1 MYGQLFIEFIISV
14 AGAFLLTV
22 LFSHYVIPVLRG
34 HKIGQSIRE
43 EGPEWHKSKA
53 GTPTMGGICF
63 IMAMLFV
70 AAGFTI
76 YYASNNKQ
84 GELIP
89 LALTLGLAVFNGLL
103 GFIDDYCKLLK
114 KENEGLTIKQKLVLE
129 FLVAIIYVAAL
140 AFTGYLDTVLH
151 IPFTSIEL
159 ELGWLYYIFAV
170 ILIVGMVN
178 GVNFTD
184 GLDGLASTVTL
195 VVSGFFAFV
204 SFAYMNSSLALMSG
218 ILLGGMVGFLIYNF
232 HPAKVFMGDTGS
244 LFLGGLVTG
253 MAFLINEPLI
263 IVIVG
268 GIYVFEL
275 ISDVIQISSVKLFGK
290 RVFKMAPVHHHFE
303 KCGWGEIKIVTVFSL
318 VTVALAVAAWFA
330 L

>member
-1 MYGQLFIEFIISV
+1 MYGQLFTEFIISL

-22 LFSHYVIPVLRG
+22 LLSHYVIPVLRG

-43 EGPEWHKSKA
+43 EGPSWHKSKA

-76 YYASNNKQ
+76 YYALHERQS
-84 GELIP
+84 ELIP

-103 GFIDDYCKLLK
+103 GFVDDYCKLLK

-129 FLVAIIYVAAL
+129 FVVAIAYVAAL
-140 AFTGYLDTVLH
+140 AFTGYLDTTLH
-151 IPFTSIEL
+151 IPFTTVTL
-159 ELGWLYYIFAV
+159 ELGWIYYVFAV

-178 GVNFTD
+178 AVTFTD
-184 GLDGLASTVTL
+184 GLDGLVSTVTL
-195 VVSGFFAFV
+195 VVAAFFAFV
-204 SFAYMNSSLALMSG
+204 SFNLLNSSLTLISG
-218 ILLGGMVGFLIYNF
+218 VLLGGMLGFLIFNF

-253 MAFLINEPLI
+253 MAFLINDPLI
-263 IVIVG
+263 IVITG
-268 GIYVFEL
+268 GIYIFEL
-275 ISDVIQISSVKLFGK
+275 LSVVIQIISFKLFHK

-303 KCGWGEIKIVTVFSL
+303 KCGWGEIKVVMVFGL
-318 VTVALAVAAWFA
+318 ITVALSVAAWFA
-330 L
+330 I